1 MHGRGALPK
10 SNQYSFGLSASR
22 EQVSKTYNPNDNSP
36 RAKDSMAIPGPGQYK
51 YKNFNVGTGG
61 RHFSFLKR
69 TKNSLE
75 PANIMIKNNAPG
87 PGTYVPK
94 TELNR
99 LGKYCLS
106 TAPNSRAANWSP
118 SK

>member
-69 TKNSLE
+69 TKNSLGKFQQ
-75 PANIMIKNNAPG
+75 NSLS
-87 PGTYVPK
+87 V
-94 TELNR
+94 
-99 LGKYCLS
+99 LGQRKDRVVSFSLILLFFRIS
-106 TAPNSRAANWSP
+106 EFNFSH
-118 SK
+118 